1 MFGSK
6 KNTTVELTKLSSLI
20 AGSVEVCGDVN
31 FVDGLRVDGH
41 VRGNVSSKPGVQSL
55 LVLSEQGSITGN
67 VTAYDAVI
75 NGTVKGDLEI
85 EHFLELQPNARVTG
99 DIIYRQLRMDC
110 GAVVDGCLCSANDSS
125 RKEAPAGNVVELP
138 GAASA

>member
-6 KNTTVELTKLSSLI
+6 KNATVELTKLSSLI
-20 AGSVEVCGDVN
+20 AGSVEVHGDVN

-41 VRGNVSSKPGVQSL
+41 VRGNVVSKAGAQSL
-55 LVLSEQGSITGN
+55 LVLSQQGSITGN

-110 GAVVDGCLCSANDSS
+110 GAVVDGCLCSANDDV
-125 RKEAPAGNVVELP
+125 PADNVVELP
-138 GAASA
+138 GVASA